1 MRTEVTLRRFST
13 DEMKIISADMDKIKF
28 DRVHRVGGGGSMRH
42 RPIVAKFNPYLG
54 KVIVLNHIPNLDKNK
69 GYGINDQL
77 PREHEERKKQLLPDY
92 RKAKLN
98 QQKVKWSM
106 DKLIIDGEVTV
117 AKRDKVT
124 NINSD
129 TTEQAIRLQQDT
141 THGPVCEEDGSHFQS
156 HVTKIATQDDII
168 PALHSI
174 YTDSRVARA
183 EHNIYAYRINSNG
196 NHLEHFHDDGERV
209 LLDMLRNS
217 GRENVFLCVTRWTG
231 PRKLG
236 KKRFDI
242 ICSQAKDVLN
252 LANI

>member
-1 MRTEVTLRRFST
+1 MNTLASQRGEFYHDMLSSLTRYIDEKVEEKVKHQLKVMSEVNEDSVRVDELEEENCDLKNTVRVLEGRLTRAERELSELQENLLKQQAKSMEDNLKFFNIPEERKEDCEVTLRKFLT
-13 DEMKIISADMDKIKF
+13 DEMKINSADMDKIKF

-42 RPIVAKFNPYLG
+42 RPIVAKFNPYLV
-54 KVIVLNHIPNLDKNK
+54 KVIVLNHIPKLDKNK

-77 PREHEERKKQLLPDY
+77 PRELEERKKQLLPDY

-141 THGPVCEEDGSHFQS
+141 
-156 HVTKIATQDDII
+156 
-168 PALHSI
+168 
-174 YTDSRVARA
+174 
-183 EHNIYAYRINSNG
+183 
-196 NHLEHFHDDGERV
+196 
-209 LLDMLRNS
+209 
-217 GRENVFLCVTRWTG
+217 
-231 PRKLG
+231 
-236 KKRFDI
+236 
-242 ICSQAKDVLN
+242 
-252 LANI
+252 